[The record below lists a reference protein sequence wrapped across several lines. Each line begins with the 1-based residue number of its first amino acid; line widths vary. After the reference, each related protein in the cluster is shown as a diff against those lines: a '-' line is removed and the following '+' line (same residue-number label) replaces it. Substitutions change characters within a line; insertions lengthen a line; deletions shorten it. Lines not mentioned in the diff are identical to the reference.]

1 MHRVNI
7 PPDVVERVIR
17 HRGREHVY
25 DNFDP
30 AKTALLVVDMQNA
43 FMMPGV
49 AHVLCAEA
57 INIVPNI
64 NRLAEAMRAAG
75 GTVVWVVTTFGQAS
89 LENWPV
95 LHEMAGA
102 ERTPARIAALAE
114 GSVGHQLWTDLVV
127 EPNDLT
133 IVKTKYSAFIQS
145 SLEPTLR
152 QRGID
157 TLLVTGTVTGV
168 CCESTARDAM
178 MRNFRTVMV
187 TDANAAMTDE
197 DHNASLRAFYLS
209 FGDIFSTDQIVAHL
223 QTRRNAT
230 RRQAA
235 RRARPL
241 TRKPAVA
248 EQSRKETR

>member
-1 MHRVNI
+1 MHSVYI

-25 DNFDP
+25 DDFDP

-57 INIVPNI
+57 VNIVPNI
-64 NRLAEAMRAAG
+64 NRLAGAMRAAG
-75 GTVVWVVTTFGQAS
+75 GTVIWVISTFGQAS

-114 GSVGHQLWTDLVV
+114 GSIGHQLWTDLVV
-127 EPNDLT
+127 DPSDLT
-133 IVKTKYSAFIQS
+133 VVKTKYSAFIQGSS
-145 SLEPTLR
+145 SLEPMLR

-157 TLLVTGTVTGV
+157 TLVVAGTVTGV

-178 MRNFRTVMV
+178 MLNFRTVMV

-209 FGDIFSTDQIVAHL
+209 FGDILSTDQIVAHL
-223 QTRRNAT
+223 QTRCIG
-230 RRQAA
+230 
-235 RRARPL
+235 RPL
-241 TRKPAVA
+241 AAV
-248 EQSRKETR
+248 ETGRG